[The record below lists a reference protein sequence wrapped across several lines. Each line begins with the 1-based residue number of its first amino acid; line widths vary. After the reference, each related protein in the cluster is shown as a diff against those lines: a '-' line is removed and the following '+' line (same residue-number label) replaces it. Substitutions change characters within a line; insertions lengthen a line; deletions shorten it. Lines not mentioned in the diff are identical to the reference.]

1 MTQPIP
7 QAGEKEQPC
16 EVPGA
21 EAEGDS
27 KAASTWKARHLDEVV
42 RASEVDGVWNG
53 IQAPESHI
61 TLEQNGWMHQ
71 DSPSIFSLGL
81 KTQLKQSLSISGDK
95 TSNCFPSITHAN
107 MSMFVE
113 ETLSNK
119 PAFGLPHPTPCL
131 LFVANPNV
139 HKTKKFSSQSAKS
152 SIIEHK
158 PNLAQRLRSMRTS
171 SRVDRRGKLIKT
183 SSDRQFS
190 DYPVTSESH
199 APDQTALSLCT
210 SLFLSS

>member
-1 MTQPIP
+1 MPPQESLTRSKLKLLAASLRDGYIDLPFTKHQLHMTQPIP

-131 LFVANPNV
+131 LFV
-139 HKTKKFSSQSAKS
+139 
-152 SIIEHK
+152 IG
-158 PNLAQRLRSMRTS
+158 RL
-171 SRVDRRGKLIKT
+171 LL
-183 SSDRQFS
+183 
-190 DYPVTSESH
+190 
-199 APDQTALSLCT
+199 TA
-210 SLFLSS
+210 SLFLGVYETV